1 MAKKTYLEGI
11 NFDFTDEDDPKGI
24 GPHIAY
30 TTPAV
35 GGCAIGTITNNQ
47 AYLLKSLEVT
57 NKDTTEV
64 VTSGGS
70 TDKSKTQEID
80 KSNTKKTEI
89 NEENTT
95 LDEKE
100 VLKDVQAQLA
110 VIKQERDEL
119 KKSLK
124 IQEIEKSLTTYKF
137 TEATQKALA
146 DVMVG
151 IEDTKPIVDAFDE
164 IISTTEEVA
173 KAKGTETKEE
183 NPLTKM
189 LDEEAGDAGDPD
201 AANVDKSLVDQIN
214 EASKLV

>member
-95 LDEKE
+95 LDEK
-100 VLKDVQAQLA
+100 VLKAVQDELA
-110 VIKQERDEL
+110 VLKQERDEL